1 MAYLSLPKKVVE
13 LVFSHSKVCRTP
25 SRRTL
30 DPQEAT
36 AILRVR
42 MPVRR
47 RPRSQSVQGHVDFT
61 GAERNVVL
69 ISGHCPLE
77 LPQHRSPTRVAI
89 AAGQQRRARWHARV
103 ASCCAYSPVWGSTR
117 TPQRRTYG
125 QVRQVLVWRDGL
137 ASFAPAFP
145 AITRLQY
152 CAFLDHGASFA

>member
-25 SRRTL
+25 SRCTL

-47 RPRSQSVQGHVDFT
+47 RPHSQLVQGHVDFT

-69 ISGHCPLE
+69 ISGHSPLE
-77 LPQHRSPTRVAI
+77 HPQHRSPTCVAI
-89 AAGQQRRARWHARV
+89 AAGQQRSARWHARV
-103 ASCCAYSPVWGSTR
+103 ASCCAYGPVGGSTR
-117 TPQRRTYG
+117 TLQRRTCG
-125 QVRQVLVWRDGL
+125 QARQVLFGRGGL
-137 ASFAPAFP
+137 ASFAPASP

-152 CAFLDHGASFA
+152 CAFLDHTASFA